1 MYIVQYLY
9 IIYLYIIKGNFNNL
23 NSKESVYFL
32 SVTRE
37 RGSHVTANIEQESFP
52 YIYDLRSLEQEF

>member
-1 MYIVQYLY
+1 MYIVQ
-9 IIYLYIIKGNFNNL
+9 YLYIIKGNFNNL

-37 RGSHVTANIEQESFP
+37 RGSHVTANIEQESIP
-52 YIYDLRSLEQEF
+52 CIYDLGSLEHKF

>member
-1 MYIVQYLY
+1 MYIVQ
-9 IIYLYIIKGNFNNL
+9 YLYIIKGNFNNL

-37 RGSHVTANIEQESFP
+37 RGSHVTANIEESIP
-52 YIYDLRSLEQEF
+52 CIYDLCSLEHEF